1 MIDILKEVD
10 IDIKRCEDVI
20 KENNYLEI
28 VIAIEELN
36 DKYRARISELSN
48 GEFDNVWNYSK
59 KDLENIEKSLIKY
72 EEEIIEKNKNKTIK
86 EKLDDLIQYLNN
98 NNIKNKDELIKEINL
113 IEDIYYKEISLDK
126 KWNELKISLDI
137 IKTIDREV
145 GIYILEIILLIILK
159 ILQW

>member
-10 IDIKRCEDVI
+10 IDLKRCEDVI

-72 EEEIIEKNKNKTIK
+72 KEEIIEKNKNKTIK

-145 GIYILEIILLIILK
+145 GIYILEIILLII
-159 ILQW
+159 Q

>member
-20 KENNYLEI
+20 KENNNLEI

-59 KDLENIEKSLIKY
+59 KDLENIEKSLVKY
-72 EEEIIEKNKNKTIK
+72 KEEIIEKNKNKTIK

-145 GIYILEIILLIILK
+145 GIYILEIILLII
-159 ILQW
+159 Q

>member
-72 EEEIIEKNKNKTIK
+72 KEEIIEKNKNKSIK

-145 GIYILEIILLIILK
+145 GIYILEIILLII
-159 ILQW
+159 Q

>member
-48 GEFDNVWNYSK
+48 GEFDNVWDYSK

-72 EEEIIEKNKNKTIK
+72 KEEIIEKNKNKTIK

-126 KWNELKISLDI
+126 KWNELKMSLDI

-145 GIYILEIILLIILK
+145 GIYILEIILLII
-159 ILQW
+159 Q

>member
-72 EEEIIEKNKNKTIK
+72 KEEIIEKNKNKTIK

-126 KWNELKISLDI
+126 KWNELKMSLDI

-145 GIYILEIILLIILK
+145 GIYILEIILLII
-159 ILQW
+159 Q

>member
-98 NNIKNKDELIKEINL
+98 NIIKNKDELIKEINL

-145 GIYILEIILLIILK
+145 GIYILEIILLII
-159 ILQW
+159 Q

>member
-72 EEEIIEKNKNKTIK
+72 KEEIIEKNKNKTIK

-113 IEDIYYKEISLDK
+113 IEDIYYK
-126 KWNELKISLDI
+126 
-137 IKTIDREV
+137 
-145 GIYILEIILLIILK
+145 
-159 ILQW
+159 

>member
-48 GEFDNVWNYSK
+48 GEFDNVWDYSK

-72 EEEIIEKNKNKTIK
+72 KEEIIEKNKNKTIK

-145 GIYILEIILLIILK
+145 GIYILEIILLII
-159 ILQW
+159 Q

>member
-72 EEEIIEKNKNKTIK
+72 KEEIIEKNKNKSIK

-145 GIYILEIILLIILK
+145 GVYILEIILLII
-159 ILQW
+159 Q

>member
-72 EEEIIEKNKNKTIK
+72 KEEIIEKNKNKSIK

-113 IEDIYYKEISLDK
+113 IEDIYNKEISLDK

-145 GIYILEIILLIILK
+145 GIYILEIILLII
-159 ILQW
+159 Q

>member
-72 EEEIIEKNKNKTIK
+72 KEEIIEKNKNK
-86 EKLDDLIQYLNN
+86 
-98 NNIKNKDELIKEINL
+98 IKNKDELIKEINL

-145 GIYILEIILLIILK
+145 GIYILEIILLII
-159 ILQW
+159 Q

>member
-10 IDIKRCEDVI
+10 IDLKRCEDVI

-72 EEEIIEKNKNKTIK
+72 KEEIIEKNKNKSIK

-145 GIYILEIILLIILK
+145 GIYILEIILLII
-159 ILQW
+159 Q

>member
-72 EEEIIEKNKNKTIK
+72 KEEIIEKNKNKTIK

-145 GIYILEIILLIILK
+145 GIYILEIILLII
-159 ILQW
+159 Q

>member
-72 EEEIIEKNKNKTIK
+72 KEEIIEKNKNKNIK

-145 GIYILEIILLIILK
+145 GIYILEIILLII
-159 ILQW
+159 Q